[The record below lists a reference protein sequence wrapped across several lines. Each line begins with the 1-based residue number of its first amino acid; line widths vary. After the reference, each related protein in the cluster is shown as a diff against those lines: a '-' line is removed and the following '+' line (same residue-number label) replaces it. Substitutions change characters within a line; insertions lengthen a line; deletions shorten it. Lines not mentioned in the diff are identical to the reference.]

1 MRPFKHNKSSGSG
14 GTCNCSYG
22 YILLLI
28 AFVFVSAYG
37 LVIASIMTHNRG
49 FGPATATEA
58 VSSASATTSIR
69 TPSSSLSA
77 AFSAEGD
84 GAEQSS
90 SFLSSSSSASNTV
103 PDPAPDDLLDT
114 ITAVVECKT
123 THGPLTI
130 DVREHWGPLGAAQFL
145 RLVDQGFFAH
155 LPFFRVAPRYI
166 TQFGVKVQAS
176 QSAAGVKTIKDDT
189 SLWGKRDMDFGY
201 LFFAGNGAHSRR
213 DQMVLA
219 LCEQEGCIQTALGKA
234 PWEVP
239 IGTVCAKRTSAL
251 SAPSWPPASPT
262 PP

>member
-90 SFLSSSSSASNTV
+90 SFLSSSSSSSASNTV

-239 IGTVCAKRTSAL
+239 IGGWGGEGKG
-251 SAPSWPPASPT
+251 
-262 PP
+262 